1 MATLDHVGKTVPFV
15 IAGLSTLLNILLC
28 LIYILMKNRRYRNKS
43 HFLLFMTALGDL
55 FTTSIIWAI
64 AILKNT
70 SKYEEI
76 DAEFVID
83 SLTKYSFILSLLILL
98 LCAVDRY
105 CAIALPFWHSANV
118 THTVLAIAAGAVW
131 IISGEYVECG
141 SVQFFPCSWSNLVW
155 GAHH

>member
-1 MATLDHVGKTVPFV
+1 MEEDENLSESIMATLDHVGKTVPFV

-28 LIYILMKNRRYRNKS
+28 LVYIVMKNRRYRNKS

-76 DAEFVID
+76 NAEFVID

-98 LCAVDRY
+98 MCAVDRY
-105 CAIALPFWHSANV
+105 CAIAAPFWHSSNV

-131 IISGEYVECG
+131 IISGE
-141 SVQFFPCSWSNLVW
+141 
-155 GAHH
+155 